1 MEPVSLVAVISTRNG
16 SMYPY
21 ESCIYV
27 SISILFPYYCFLL
40 YAVYALLYEG
50 SYKDNVFQF
59 N

>member
-1 MEPVSLVAVISTRNG
+1 
-16 SMYPY
+16 MYPY